1 MLIISITYINLPY
14 LIQKRKDIL
23 ILVRNRRAPIYHSQ
37 QHYLR
42 ESSFP
47 DITLAITNTTRVNIL
62 RTLVLGYVFLQQRIC
77 IRSLF
82 RIRGKPSNGRTMQN
96 AAIDIVSHYQLLQG
110 LVAYFLPDSTNPQDN
125 HVLRWSVLYF
135 SWRSTFIRIFRWS
148 FQIFHLTKADLMISK
163 E

>member
-47 DITLAITNTTRVNIL
+47 DITLAITNTTCVNIFH
-62 RTLVLGYVFLQQRIC
+62 TLVLWYVFFLQQRIC

-96 AAIDIVSHYQLLQG
+96 AAIDIVSHCHLLQG
-110 LVAYFLPDSTNPQDN
+110 SFFGGFNYYPQDN
-125 HVLRWSVLYF
+125 HVLRWPVLYF
-135 SWRSTFIRIFRWS
+135 SWRSTFIRIIRWS
-148 FQIFHLTKADLMISK
+148 FQIFHLTKAD
-163 E
+163 

>member
-1 MLIISITYINLPY
+1 MLIISLTYINLPY

-23 ILVRNRRAPIYHSQ
+23 ILVRNTRAPIYHSQ

-47 DITLAITNTTRVNIL
+47 DITLAITNTTCVNFL
-62 RTLVLGYVFLQQRIC
+62 RTLVLWYVFLQQRIC

-96 AAIDIVSHYQLLQG
+96 AAIDIVSHCHLLQG
-110 LVAYFLPDSTNPQDN
+110 SFFGGFNYYPQDN
-125 HVLRWSVLYF
+125 HVLRWPVLYF